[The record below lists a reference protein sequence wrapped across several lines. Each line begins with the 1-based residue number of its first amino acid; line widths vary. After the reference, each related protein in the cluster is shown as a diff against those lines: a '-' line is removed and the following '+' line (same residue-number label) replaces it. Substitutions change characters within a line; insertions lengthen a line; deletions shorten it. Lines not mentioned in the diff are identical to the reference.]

1 MNYVHLQLFLFKE
14 IILMIYIFKYEDY
27 EKQINF
33 FKNTREDYEKQIN
46 FFKNTRMVIING

>member
-33 FKNTREDYEKQIN
+33 FKNTR
-46 FFKNTRMVIING
+46 MVIIND

>member
-33 FKNTREDYEKQIN
+33 LFSYKLESISSDF
-46 FFKNTRMVIING
+46 FFKVVQT

>member
-1 MNYVHLQLFLFKE
+1 MFIFRLYNYEAVSELCSLTALFKE

-33 FKNTREDYEKQIN
+33 FKNTR
-46 FFKNTRMVIING
+46 MVIING

>member
-1 MNYVHLQLFLFKE
+1 MFIFRLYNYEAVSELCSLTAFLFKE

-33 FKNTREDYEKQIN
+33 LKIL
-46 FFKNTRMVIING
+46 GW

>member
-1 MNYVHLQLFLFKE
+1 MFIFRLYNYEAVSELCSLQLFLFKE

-33 FKNTREDYEKQIN
+33 FKNTR
-46 FFKNTRMVIING
+46 MVIING

>member
-1 MNYVHLQLFLFKE
+1 MFIFRLYNYEAVSELCSLTAF

-33 FKNTREDYEKQIN
+33 FKNTR
-46 FFKNTRMVIING
+46 MVIING